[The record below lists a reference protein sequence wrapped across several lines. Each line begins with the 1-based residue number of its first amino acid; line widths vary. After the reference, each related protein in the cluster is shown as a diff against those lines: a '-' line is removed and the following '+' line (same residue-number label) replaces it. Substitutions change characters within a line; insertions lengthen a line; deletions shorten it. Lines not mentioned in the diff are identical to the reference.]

1 MLGAIVGDIVGSPYE
16 FTRNNIKTT
25 DFPLFSKRSQFT
37 DDTVMTLAVAEAL
50 MLCGET
56 ITEDKFEANIIRTMR
71 DFGLRY
77 PDAGYGA
84 RFSGW
89 LTAKNPQ
96 PYNSFGNGSAMRVS
110 PVAWAFDDFK
120 NVERFASVSARVTH
134 NHPEGIK
141 GAQATATAILL
152 ARQGKTQAEIK
163 RSIEGLY
170 GYDLSR
176 TLDEIRPKYYH
187 VESCQET
194 VPEAIT
200 AFLEAEGFEDAV
212 RKAVSLG
219 GDSDT
224 LTAITASI
232 AEAAW
237 GIPKEIEA
245 EALTRLDPFL
255 RDVLARWETW
265 RGKKNAP
272 AINASKRTEYDN
284 RQIILGL
291 LEYLTAEQQTRF
303 PLEVRRGDRWFSD
316 DEKELCYKFFNAR
329 FEWTREKAEDL
340 IQSLNHLTPAHRAWF
355 PEDVLEGKRGLTS
368 YENQMFHQFGNEEAY
383 AKYGALTI

>member
-16 FTRNNIKTT
+16 FDWNNIKTT
-25 DFPLFSKRSQFT
+25 NFPLFSKRSHFT

-56 ITEDKFEANIIRTMR
+56 ITEKDFESNVIKTMQ
-71 DFGLRY
+71 DFGARY

-110 PVAWAFDDFK
+110 PVAWAFDDLET
-120 NVERFASVSARVTH
+120 VERFAAVSARVTH

-141 GAQATATAILL
+141 GAQATAAAILL
-152 ARQGKTQAEIK
+152 ARQGKSQSEI
-163 RSIEGLY
+163 RRHIEEAY

-176 TLDEIRPKYYH
+176 MLDEIRPKYHH

-200 AFLEAEGFEDAV
+200 AFLEGQSFEHAI
-212 RKAVSLG
+212 REAVSLG

-237 GIPKEIEA
+237 GIPSDIET
-245 EALTRLDPFL
+245 EVMSRLDPFL
-255 RDVLARWETW
+255 RNVLERWEIW
-265 RGKKNAP
+265 RWKKDAP
-272 AINASKRTEYDN
+272 ATQRTEYDN
-284 RQIILGL
+284 RQILLGL
-291 LEYLTAEQQTRF
+291 LEYLTPEQKAMF
-303 PLEVRRGDRWFSD
+303 PLEVRRGDRWLSD
-316 DEKELCYKFFNAR
+316 DEKELCYKFFNAH
-329 FEWTREKAEDL
+329 FNWTQEKAEDL
-340 IQSLNHLTPAHRAWF
+340 NQSLSRLTPAHRAWF
-355 PEDVLEGKRGLTS
+355 PKDVLEGKRGLTS

-383 AKYGALTI
+383 AKYGVLTI